1 MAGTNEYNMSIAHH
15 PMNLIIDIGNTRVK
29 AAVFEKDK
37 LKEFFVFA
45 DTTLLLE
52 SSIFSTYTIKECMVG
67 TVVNGLEVFIDK
79 LKEKTNVRLFTS
91 ETPTPV
97 RNLYKTA
104 HSLGSDRLAGAVGA
118 NALFPDK
125 NVLVIDAGTCIKYN
139 LVNAQ
144 HEYLGGAISE
154 GLQMRFKAIHTFTSR
169 LPLLQIDEN
178 FNKLIGST
186 SNESIL
192 SGVQLGAVAE
202 VEGFIEQYKQIYP
215 DITIIITG
223 GDVNFFEKRL
233 KKPIF
238 ADSFLILK
246 GLNVIL
252 EYNLNKK

>member
-1 MAGTNEYNMSIAHH
+1 
-15 PMNLIIDIGNTRVK
+15 MNLIIDIGNTRVK
-29 AAVFEKDK
+29 AAVFEKND

-45 DTTLLLE
+45 DTTRLLE
-52 SSIFSTYTIKECMVG
+52 STLFSKYAVKECLVG
-67 TVVNGLEVFIDK
+67 TVVNGLEPFVRE
-79 LKEKTNVRLFTS
+79 LKKKTNVCLFTS

-97 RNLYKTA
+97 KNLYKTA
-104 HSLGSDRLAGAVGA
+104 HSLGSDRLAGAVGG
-118 NALFPDK
+118 NSLFPHK

-169 LPLLQIDEN
+169 LPLLEIDEK
-178 FNKLIGST
+178 FNKLIGTT

-202 VEGFIEQYKQIYP
+202 VEGFIEQYRQIYP